1 MPIIVLR
8 DSTDTHSISVSP
20 SYTDK
25 DSVQQLVGSDK
36 PFPTVDVNHLR
47 LHEGR
52 AFYLYTTRNDG
63 NKLASGASLDI
74 AIAFASG
81 VSAHLIADYQ
91 CGGSAEFYIY
101 EGSTVSGGTAGV
113 ALRRHRAST
122 TATQSASIIAPTVSS
137 IGTEIFAGLISS
149 GQGSGGTGGVAGI
162 SEYVLSP
169 LTTYLFR
176 VTNRSAQAEIAHVH
190 LEWYE

>member
-1 MPIIVLR
+1 MPITVLR

-52 AFYLYTTRNDG
+52 AFYLYSTRNDG
-63 NKLASGASLDI
+63 NKLASGASLNI

-101 EGSTVSGGTAGV
+101 EGSTVSGGTTGV
-113 ALRRHRAST
+113 ALKRHRSSTIAS
-122 TATQSASIIAPTVSS
+122 QSASTINPTVSS
-137 IGTEIFAGLISS
+137 IGTELFAGQIIT
-149 GQGSGGTGGVAGI
+149 GQGSGSSGGAAGI
-162 SEYVLSP
+162 DEYVLSP

-176 VTNRSAQAEIAHVH
+176 VTNRSNTAEIAQVH
-190 LEWYE
+190 LDWYE

>member
-1 MPIIVLR
+1 MPITVLR

-20 SYTDK
+20 SYTDQ
-25 DSVQQLVGSDK
+25 DSVQQLAGSDR
-36 PFPTVDVNHLR
+36 PFPTIDVNHLR

-52 AFYLYTTRNDG
+52 AFYLYSTRNDG
-63 NKLASGASLDI
+63 NKLASGASLNI

-81 VSAHLIADYQ
+81 LSAHLIADYQ

-113 ALRRHRAST
+113 ALKRHRSST
-122 TATQSASIIAPTVSS
+122 TASQSASIIAPTVSS
-137 IGTEIFAGLISS
+137 TGSEVFAGLISS
-149 GQGSGGTGGVAGI
+149 GQGSKGSGGAAGV

-176 VTNRSAQAEIAHVH
+176 VTNRSSQAEIAHVH